1 MADSLQ
7 IAQNMIDAW
16 LKLDW
21 DTVTSLFTDQGSL
34 VIVPARQTY
43 TGAEAIRGHLDEVAG
58 GIETLSFDIKTL
70 EASGNTVVF
79 ERDDVFV
86 YRTKE
91 GPRESRVPCVG
102 VMDMQDGR
110 VESWREYFDGYTML
124 KAIKG

>member
-58 GIETLSFDIKTL
+58 ARIAEDAVLVAHLDADLVLRRFDV
-70 EASGNTVVF
+70 A
-79 ERDDVFV
+79 D
-86 YRTKE
+86 
-91 GPRESRVPCVG
+91 GPRAAGPTSRFMRLCLRRWP
-102 VMDMQDGR
+102 MR
-110 VESWREYFDGYTML
+110 PL
-124 KAIKG
+124 